1 MDCLENGEATMRVL
15 LSLLNANLKLHAH
28 AARVLDKAV
37 DRQRFVLRQ
46 NYIVDEHA
54 FFQAYLALREVEVRE
69 LRLLHETALLSQL
82 LVREEAARRLEHKL
96 EQTYKAQ
103 EEGDGKKA
111 VVVSKK
117 ELKKQEKTVNK
128 DRKLVHKNAE
138 AIVEIFLEQHEAIVR
153 ASALFRALD
162 PKFVLLHR
170 RADRK
175 ILKTYARAGDSA
187 HKLHKL
193 VLEEVMN
200 ARPLALAHALE
211 AHRSKMR
218 HHMTRLS
225 KARRHFT
232 AFIHHHFP
240 MIGAL

>member
-1 MDCLENGEATMRVL
+1 MRVL
-15 LSLLNANLKLHAH
+15 LSLLKANLKLHAH

-37 DRQRFVLRQ
+37 DRQRFVLRHD
-46 NYIVDEHA
+46 YIVDEHA
-54 FFQAYLALREVEVRE
+54 FFRAYLALREVEVRE
-69 LRLLHETALLSQL
+69 LRLLHETALLAQL
-82 LVREEAARRLEHKL
+82 LVREEAARKLEKKL

-111 VVVSKK
+111 VIVSKK
-117 ELKKQEKTVNK
+117 ELRKQEKTVNK
-128 DRKLVHKNAE
+128 DRRLVHKNGE
-138 AIVEIFLEQHEAIVR
+138 EIVEIFLAQHEAIVR

-187 HKLHKL
+187 HKLRKL
-193 VLEEVMN
+193 VLEEIES

-225 KARRHFT
+225 RARRHFT
-232 AFIHHHFP
+232 ACIHQQLP

>member
-1 MDCLENGEATMRVL
+1 MRVL

-37 DRQRFVLRQ
+37 DRQRFVLRHD
-46 NYIVDEHA
+46 YIIDEHA
-54 FFQAYLALREVEVRE
+54 LFRAYLALREVEVRE
-69 LRLLHETALLSQL
+69 LRLLHETARLSQL
-82 LVREEAARRLEHKL
+82 LVREETARRLEYKL

-128 DRKLVHKNAE
+128 DRELVHTHAE
-138 AIVEIFLEQHEAIVR
+138 IIVELFLAQHESLVR
-153 ASALFRALD
+153 AGALFRALD

-175 ILKTYARAGDSA
+175 ILKTYARVGDSA
-187 HKLHKL
+187 HKLRKL
-193 VLEEVMN
+193 VLAEVEN
-200 ARPLALAHALE
+200 AQPMELAHALE
-211 AHRSKMR
+211 THRSKMR

-225 KARRHFT
+225 RARRHFT
-232 AFIHHHFP
+232 AFIHQHLP